1 MTLEEG
7 ETRVFVQTRL
17 QRGLSLLRALSLRE
31 RFWKSLLSSE
41 NISHISYFSL
51 HFISISLFFFFYN
64 FIVYIFILFYFINIQ
79 LNN

>member
-1 MTLEEG
+1 MTPEER
-7 ETRVFVQTRL
+7 ETRDFVKTSL

-41 NISHISYFSL
+41 NNISP
-51 HFISISLFFFFYN
+51 SILFLFLFFFFYY

>member
-1 MTLEEG
+1 MTPEER
-7 ETRVFVQTRL
+7 ETRDFVKTRL

-41 NISHISYFSL
+41 TIFLPPFYFYFS
-51 HFISISLFFFFYN
+51 FFYYYY